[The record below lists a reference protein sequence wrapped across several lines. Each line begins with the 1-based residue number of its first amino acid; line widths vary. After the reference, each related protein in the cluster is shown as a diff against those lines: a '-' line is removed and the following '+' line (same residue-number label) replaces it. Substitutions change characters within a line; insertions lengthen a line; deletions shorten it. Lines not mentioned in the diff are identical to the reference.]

1 MLEAF
6 DDEGVLLMADDED
19 SRILRS
25 QIGDNPS
32 HTLLLVA
39 DELPRCVDELWPNVE
54 QFLRLI
60 DGEDG
65 DGNEE
70 EGVDWLLHSSTSP
83 FFTEEEPALDPG
95 TPPSDDDGNL
105 E

>member
-6 DDEGVLLMADDED
+6 DDEGVLLMAEEED
-19 SRILRS
+19 SKILRS

-32 HTLLLVA
+32 QTLLLVA
-39 DELPRCVDELWPNVE
+39 ELPSCVDELWPNVE

-60 DGEDG
+60 EGEEG
-65 DGNEE
+65 DGNEDD
-70 EGVDWLLHSSTSP
+70 GVDWLLHSSTSP
-83 FFTEEEPALDPG
+83 ALTEEEHAFVPG
-95 TPPSDDDGNL
+95 PPSDDNGNL